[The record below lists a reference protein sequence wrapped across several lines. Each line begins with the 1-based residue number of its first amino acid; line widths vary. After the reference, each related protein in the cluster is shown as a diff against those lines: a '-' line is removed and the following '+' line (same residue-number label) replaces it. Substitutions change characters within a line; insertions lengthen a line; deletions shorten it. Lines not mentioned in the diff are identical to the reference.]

1 MDYKK
6 AASYWVEKDAKAAAM
21 DRDELFKEIEKF
33 IRAHNTCALATGYG
47 DFIRCTPIEYN
58 YKDGLFWLFS
68 EGGLKFKALEN
79 NKKVCLAIYDSYVAF
94 GKVSGM
100 QISGTAEIVEPWT
113 DKYMELLSFKN
124 ISAESLKKLQI
135 TMYLIKITPD
145 RIDFLCSEFKRLG
158 FDSRQHL
165 TFSEVDY
172 QAIKLF
178 KACIVEV

>member
-6 AASYWVEKDAKAAAM
+6 AASYWIEKDAKAVQM

-33 IRAHNTCALATGYG
+33 IITHNTCALATGYG
-47 DFIRCTPIEYN
+47 DFVRCTPIEYN
-58 YKDGLFWLFS
+58 YKDGLFWMFS
-68 EGGLKFKALEN
+68 EGGLKFKALEK
-79 NKKVCLAIYDSYVAF
+79 NKRVSFAIYDSYVGF

-113 DKYMELLSFKN
+113 DEYMELLRFKN
-124 ISAESLKKLQI
+124 ISAEGLKKLQI
-135 TMYLIKITPD
+135 TMYLIKITPV

-165 TFSEVDY
+165 NFSRADD
-172 QAIKLF
+172 
-178 KACIVEV
+178 